1 MLIPILIKFVVGL
14 LFSVTAVCEFSDMF
28 DDSWVHVTLRY
39 ALMISCLAVVSY
51 AGSLAA
57 LPLLSQWTVLTI
69 VTVSSMIIYKY
80 ILMDDNH
87 KVKYKSFKFLDNYSS
102 ISSSYTVIQ
111 NDKEKFQ

>member
-39 ALMISCLAVVSY
+39 ALMISCLSVVFY

-69 VTVSSMIIYKY
+69 VTVSSTVIYKY
-80 ILMDDNH
+80 VLMDDNH
-87 KVKYKSFKFLDNYSS
+87 KVKYKSFKFLDDPSA
-102 ISSSYTVIQ
+102 VQ
-111 NDKEKFQ
+111 KDREKFQ

>member
-39 ALMISCLAVVSY
+39 ALMISFLAVVFY

-87 KVKYKSFKFLDNYSS
+87 KVKYKSFKFLDNFS
-102 ISSSYTVIQ
+102 VVQ